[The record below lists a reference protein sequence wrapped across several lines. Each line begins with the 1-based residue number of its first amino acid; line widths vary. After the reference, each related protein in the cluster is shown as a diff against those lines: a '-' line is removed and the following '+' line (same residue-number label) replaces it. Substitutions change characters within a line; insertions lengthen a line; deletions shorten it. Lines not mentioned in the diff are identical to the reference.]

1 MWTWTYEAHEFT
13 HDDNNNNNQ
22 VIALFSLSL
31 TRKRRTK
38 KKKLILRGCFF
49 FAYERDVSFWRFL
62 ARRSLSYTDTSL
74 VCAEFNLRRYL
85 HQRIVVER
93 WSFCLDLVVRTL

>member
-13 HDDNNNNNQ
+13 HDNNNNQ
-22 VIALFSLSL
+22 VMALFSLSL
-31 TRKRRTK
+31 SPEREEQKKRNSFYEGFFRLRTG
-38 KKKLILRGCFF
+38 RFF
-49 FAYERDVSFWRFL
+49 LAFL
-62 ARRSLSYTDTSL
+62 ARRSLSQTETSL
-74 VCAEFNLRRYL
+74 VYAEFNLRRYL